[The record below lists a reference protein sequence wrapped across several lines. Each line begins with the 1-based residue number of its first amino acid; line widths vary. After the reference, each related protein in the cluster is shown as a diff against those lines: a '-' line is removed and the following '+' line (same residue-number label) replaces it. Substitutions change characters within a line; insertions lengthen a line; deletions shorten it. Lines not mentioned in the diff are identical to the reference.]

1 MLTFSLLT
9 LIASGLL
16 TETAMIQLH
25 ALFQCDF
32 AIFAIPPINRWNLP
46 SLPFNLGWFCDSL

>member
-16 TETAMIQLH
+16 TETATIQLH
-25 ALFQCDF
+25 ALFQCD
-32 AIFAIPPINRWNLP
+32 FAIPPINRWNLP